1 MPELTA
7 LYCMYNHFIFLT
19 VLNSLKKNVYHFIV
33 VIILFFIIIILMTI
47 SLSFVKHFELP
58 PFMKCAS
65 F

>member
-7 LYCMYNHFIFLT
+7 LYCMYNNFIFLT
-19 VLNSLKKNVYHFIV
+19 VLNSLKKIYHFIV
-33 VIILFFIIIILMTI
+33 VIILFFIIIIILMTI